1 MSDKAYPYVA
11 HDRRCGDLVFDFLIA
26 DPVAAS
32 WYDSPDQWL
41 PERQWCREHIRP
53 GNVIIDCGAHHGM
66 MSVLFGLWT
75 GPTGRVI
82 SYEILPWNAD
92 VAREN
97 VKLNH
102 LDNVEVRAV
111 GAGDRPERLT
121 ATHNDKNIIV
131 DQAGLIGL
139 EGPTV
144 EVELVR
150 LDDDLGRLKVDFLKL
165 DVEGSDLQAL
175 QGAQRLLRSRPTIDL
190 ELHNLLFE
198 DRTKTLTEIF
208 EIVAPRSYRYEI
220 LPEIFSPDWIHVDSG
235 LPDLEWLAKYENPH
249 VGCVPRTTSRRINSF
264 LGSRGQ
270 SRAQGSGKS
279 H

>member
-11 HDRRCGDLVFDFLIA
+11 SERRCGDLVFDFLIA
-26 DPVAAS
+26 DSVAES
-32 WYDSPDQWL
+32 WYDYPDQSL
-41 PERQWCREHIRP
+41 PERVWCREHIRP

-82 SYEILPWNAD
+82 SYEILPWNAE

-111 GAGDRPERLT
+111 GAGERPERLT
-121 ATHNDKNIIV
+121 ATTNDKNVIV
-131 DQAGLIGL
+131 GHAGLIGL

-144 EVELVR
+144 EVEVVR
-150 LDDDLGRLKVDFLKL
+150 LDDDLGRLKPDFVKF

-175 QGAQRLLRSRPTIDL
+175 RGSRKLLRSLPTVDL
-190 ELHNLLFE
+190 ELHNLLFA

-208 EIVAPRSYRYEI
+208 EILPPRRYRYEV
-220 LPEIFSPDWIHVDSG
+220 LPEIFAG
-235 LPDLEWLAKYENPH
+235 LD
-249 VGCVPRTTSRRINSF
+249 PR
-264 LGSRGQ
+264 
-270 SRAQGSGKS
+270 
-279 H
+279 